1 MATHDV
7 LVIGGGLSGLALA
20 CKAARSGRR
29 VTVLEAAPRIGGCF
43 HSHRTPEGF
52 WFEMGAHTA
61 YNSYGG
67 FLELAEAAGV
77 VARMQVRGP
86 QRARFGLLREGR
98 YHWLTPPRILLRL
111 NWLEAALH
119 GPIGVLR
126 GKRGRS
132 MRQYFEGLVG
142 PRNYARIFAP
152 FFAAVPSQNADDFPA
167 DGPGSLFK
175 KRPRRMDYP
184 RSFGFEGG
192 LHAVLDGLAALPGVT
207 VETGAEVASLRRDGA
222 GWIATTSDGRRFEAP
237 MAALATT
244 PDVAARLLAQEL
256 PEAAAL
262 AARFRTVVVESIG
275 VVLARTRCW
284 MPEVAFLVPVDD
296 LFHSVVTRDP
306 FPDPARRA
314 FVFHFKPGIARETR
328 LARMAE
334 VLRVAPEDL
343 ADVVEQRLVLPA
355 PAADHAARVAAFD
368 RALAGAPLAVVGNWF
383 DGLAIEDCV
392 QRAFAEWTRIA
403 AAPLPRSGVRRD
415 AGIPAPA
422 IAAPG

>member
-7 LVIGGGLSGLALA
+7 LVVGGGLSGLALA
-20 CKAARSGRR
+20 CKAARAGRR

-43 HSHRTPEGF
+43 HSHRSPDGH

-77 VARMQVRGP
+77 VSRLRVRGP

-98 YHWLTPPRILLRL
+98 YEWLTPAKILLRL
-111 NWLEAALH
+111 GWLEAALH
-119 GPIGVLR
+119 APLGILR

-132 MRQYFEGLVG
+132 MRRYVEGLVG
-142 PRNYARIFAP
+142 PRNYARLFGP
-152 FFAAVPSQNADDFPA
+152 FFAAVPSQCADDFPA
-167 DGPGSLFK
+167 EGPGSLFK
-175 KRPRRMDYP
+175 KRPRRADYP

-192 LHAVLDGLAALPGVT
+192 LQAVLDGLAALPGVT
-207 VETGAEVASLRRDGA
+207 VETGAEVASLRRDGT
-222 GWIATTSDGRRFEAP
+222 GWVATTVDGRRFESP
-237 MAALATT
+237 LAALATP
-244 PDVAARLLAQEL
+244 PDVAARLLALEL
-256 PEAAAL
+256 PAAAAA
-262 AARFRTVVVESIG
+262 AARIRTVVVESLG
-275 VVLARTRCW
+275 VVLPRERCW
-284 MPEVAFLVPVDD
+284 LPELAFLVPVDD

-314 FVFHFKPGIARETR
+314 FVFHFKPGIAREAR

-334 VLRVAPEDL
+334 VLRVRPQDL
-343 ADVVEQRLVLPA
+343 ADIVEQRLVLPA

-392 QRAFAEWTRIA
+392 QRAFAEWARIA
-403 AAPLPRSGVRRD
+403 AAPQPRGANARG
-415 AGIPAPA
+415 AGMDVPAV
-422 IAAPG
+422 AAPG